1 MNNIVLVGYMGSGKT
16 TIGIRL
22 SYRMK
27 QTLLDTDKEIE
38 REQKRSI
45 SAIFSED
52 GEEAFRQM
60 ETEYLKKL
68 VSEKQAHIIST
79 GGGMVL
85 REENRRLLKEIGTV
99 IFLRATPETIWNRLK
114 ADTTRPLLQTEDP
127 KTRIREMIHN
137 RNAAYEASAHAIIDV
152 DNLDYEQIMD
162 KIMRIMED
170 RQYENI
176 SH

>member
-1 MNNIVLVGYMGSGKT
+1 
-16 TIGIRL
+16 
-22 SYRMK
+22 
-27 QTLLDTDKEIE
+27 
-38 REQKRSI
+38 
-45 SAIFSED
+45 
-52 GEEAFRQM
+52 
-60 ETEYLKKL
+60 
-68 VSEKQAHIIST
+68 
-79 GGGMVL
+79 MVL

-170 RQYENI
+170 RQHENI